1 MQDKTV
7 LDEKQEIRTKGCS
20 VRKKMVV
27 GGKETRCGFYVKGLC
42 ARLGMTVFPYE

>member
-1 MQDKTV
+1 MRNRKLELRVV
-7 LDEKQEIRTKGCS
+7 LSE
-20 VRKKMVV
+20 KKMVG